1 MKPNILIIDSATAEP
16 TPAAVELSNHLARHG
31 YVYLICPGCGFR
43 EDTDEGVRFLSHNLD
58 APPNL
63 GKVDGIVTLADLDS
77 IATLLD
83 RYPHAPVFC
92 EPRTSQV
99 ATIVQAVTAPRS
111 PTANAWNAQREAAR
125 LHSRAA

>member
-92 EPRTSQV
+92 EPRASQV
-99 ATIVQAVTAPRS
+99 SAIVQALTASRPRTRRS
-111 PTANAWNAQREAAR
+111 AA
-125 LHSRAA
+125 LQAA

>member
-1 MKPNILIIDSATAEP
+1 MKPNILVIDASSAEP
-16 TPAAVELSNHLARHG
+16 SHAAVELSNRLARHG

-43 EDTDEGVRFLSHNLD
+43 EDTDEGVRFLSHDLD

-63 GKVDGIVTLADLDS
+63 GKVDGIVTLADVDS

-92 EPRTSQV
+92 EPRASQV
-99 ATIVQAVTAPRS
+99 SAIVNAVTASRPRTTERRS
-111 PTANAWNAQREAAR
+111 AA
-125 LHSRAA
+125 LQAA